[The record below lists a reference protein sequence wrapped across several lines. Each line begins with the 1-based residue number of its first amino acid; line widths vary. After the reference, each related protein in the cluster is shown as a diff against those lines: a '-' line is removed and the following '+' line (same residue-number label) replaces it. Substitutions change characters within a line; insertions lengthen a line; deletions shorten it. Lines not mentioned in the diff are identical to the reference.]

1 MRAAGSHWRIGRK
14 PIQTLSGWIFAA
26 FIVVVAVFGPPL
38 TGQSIPALVELRHDV
53 LMMDRELERLSIRT
67 EMSSAR
73 TGTLVFDDFVPG
85 SSIAGSRSPVPR
97 GAP

>member
-1 MRAAGSHWRIGRK
+1 MRVAGSHWRSGCK
-14 PIQTLSGWIFAA
+14 PIQTLLGWIFAA

-53 LMMDRELERLSIRT
+53 LMMDRELERSSIRT
-67 EMSSAR
+67 NMSSAR
-73 TGTLVFDDFVPG
+73 TSTLVFDDFVPG
-85 SSIAGSRSPVPR
+85 SSIAGSRTPVPR